1 MPRARC
7 SPCWTRRPPPEC
19 RLVKRSLRRHQRDWE
34 DLGELDP
41 YWAILAYPERRF
53 GRWDLDEFFRSGGEE
68 IARLEPEMRRLG
80 RPARRERALDFG
92 CGVGRLT
99 RALATHFRRSIGV
112 DVSAQM
118 VATARTLNAAFP
130 TCEFVVS
137 GHPDLRMFPDD
148 HFDLVYSVLVLQHL
162 PTRAAIGTYLADFVR
177 VLAPG
182 GLLVC
187 QIPSHIPLRRRFQP
201 RRRLYGILR
210 SFGLGPHVL
219 YHRLGLFPMRMT
231 ALAEPDVRDCLTTA
245 GARVLEARADTMA
258 STAIE
263 SRTYYVTKPQRGA

>member
-1 MPRARC
+1 MNP
-7 SPCWTRRPPPEC
+7 
-19 RLVKRSLRRHQRDWE
+19 SLRRHQRDWE

-53 GRWDLDEFFRSGGEE
+53 GRWDLDEFFRTGAEE
-68 IARLEPEMRRLG
+68 IARLETEMQRLG
-80 RPARRERALDFG
+80 RPVRRERALDFG

-99 RALATHFRRSIGV
+99 RALATPFRRSFGV

-118 VATARTLNAAFP
+118 VATAKALNAAFP
-130 TCEFVVS
+130 NCEFVVN

-148 HFDLVYSVLVLQHL
+148 HFDLIYSVLVLQHL
-162 PTRAAIGTYLADFVR
+162 PTRAAIVAYLDDFAR

-187 QIPSHIPLRRRFQP
+187 QIPSHIPLRRRLQP
-201 RRRLYGILR
+201 RRRLYAVLR
-210 SFGLGPHVL
+210 SLGLGPRVL

-231 ALAEPDVRDCLTTA
+231 AVAEQDVRDRLTEV
-245 GARVLEARADTMA
+245 GAQVLEARADMMA
-258 STAIE
+258 STEIE
-263 SRTYYVTKPQRGA
+263 SRTYFATKPERGA